1 MEKNTTILLNELNNL
16 YTTSVVNKTPLKCTL
31 EHVNA
36 SLINELNDKTIKKDK
51 KQVINHVLTI
61 LNYFDSLNLLKTS
74 VLFEKTN
81 TNRKASKNETALRFN
96 TGVLLEI
103 LLNIA
108 VDYKNNALKECY
120 YKQPMKEVDIIINKK
135 NYEIK
140 VVSKYS
146 LSAPKHNKIQTLLV
160 FIINDNGIQL
170 KEIPTALVEWHYC
183 NETIKDKATGE
194 ILETKKKRQVALNQP
209 YGVVRNDLMSLL
221 GI

>member
-1 MEKNTTILLNELNNL
+1 MNNTTILLNELNHL

-36 SLINELNDKTIKKDK
+36 SLINELNDKTVKKDK

-61 LNYFDSLNLLKTS
+61 LNYFDSLNLLKTN

-81 TNRKASKNETALRFN
+81 TNRKASKNVTALRFN
-96 TGVLLEI
+96 TGVLFEI

-108 VDYKNNALKECY
+108 VDYNNNNLKNCY
-120 YKQPMKEVDIIINKK
+120 SKQPMKEVDITINKK
-135 NYEIK
+135 NYEVK

-170 KEIPTALVEWHYC
+170 KEIPTSVVEWHYC
-183 NETIKDKATGE
+183 NENTRDKETGE
-194 ILETKKKRQVALNQP
+194 ILETKKKRQVALSQP
-209 YGVVRNDLMSLL
+209 CGLIRTDLMRLL
-221 GI
+221 GL

>member
-1 MEKNTTILLNELNNL
+1 MNNTTILLNELNHL

-36 SLINELNDKTIKKDK
+36 SLINELNDKTVKKDK

-61 LNYFDSLNLLKTS
+61 LNYFDSLNLLKTN

-81 TNRKASKNETALRFN
+81 TNRKASKNVTALRFN
-96 TGVLLEI
+96 TGVLFEI

-108 VDYKNNALKECY
+108 VDYNNNNLKNCY
-120 YKQPMKEVDIIINKK
+120 SKQPMKEVDITINKK
-135 NYEIK
+135 NYEVK

-170 KEIPTALVEWHYC
+170 KEIPTSVVEWHYC
-183 NETIKDKATGE
+183 NENTRDKETGE

-209 YGVVRNDLMSLL
+209 SGLIRTDLMRLL
-221 GI
+221 GL